1 MHTVITLLGTLIYP
15 VLWAVVAWKFGRVE
29 AVRFAGIGLL
39 LIWLAIVTAPRMF
52 LIFEERQM
60 AVLRGW
66 GRFFAVL
73 PVLAVGVLI
82 VMYPQDA
89 ACIGGVQFKSC

>member
-1 MHTVITLLGTLIYP
+1 
-15 VLWAVVAWKFGRVE
+15 
-29 AVRFAGIGLL
+29 
-39 LIWLAIVTAPRMF
+39 
-52 LIFEERQM
+52 M